1 MNSRYYKKLMKVK
14 VLQYK
19 EGFLY
24 YYFICIIDVNGQYFY
39 FIIILVMYFM
49 IGVFKIL

>member
-19 EGFLY
+19 GGF
-24 YYFICIIDVNGQYFY
+24 C
-39 FIIILVMYFM
+39 IIILFFYYRCKWIVFLFYYY
-49 IGVFKIL
+49 IGDVFYDWSF